1 MASTPWL
8 TANNAL
14 AMIDYINDS
23 PYQNALLAERALV
36 EDGAVSSITVGGNNQ
51 YENAPLRVFGFGVD
65 SAVPAGAT
73 ITGIELAISRF
84 ADPPSTYVTA
94 ASDSLIRLVL
104 HGGSQTYRS
113 MNMSSGATVETG
125 ILDQRGTN
133 LASSILWPQS
143 QAAKATATYGGPTML
158 WDAGLTEAQIRS
170 PTLGVDILPAGG
182 GKSAIVG
189 YVDSVKMR
197 VYYEGGAEPEP
208 SPTVSSNPAP
218 CPVVITSRAAS
229 TSATRSFTAATKRR
243 SVVLT
248 RRTPTTSAARSFSAN
263 PTSAPL
269 SLTTQ
274 SATATASQV
283 IAQTI
288 TCPSTLNVG
297 SYSGNYE
304 VARAGAGLTTGIY
317 GWVGQYFTGSSYE
330 ISQVFLG
337 FDLSAV
343 PNREITKA
351 ELRFTVNEAYG
362 VNTVEARQHD
372 WQDANSFVAGADLAS
387 KPLLGSTS
395 VSAGQTGAKVI
406 SLTGVTRSSL
416 LKIVLAGADQRTGTP
431 PVGDDTTLL
440 LSAGASLYLEFGDEI
455 QSVDALASPLPASI
469 EITRSAPSASFTAA
483 YVATPSSTSLAL
495 QGGLGSARASILSAP
510 TAAILSLGSKGVSI
524 NSAALAGALRGN
536 LSIVSQ
542 SPAIGAGSTTN
553 PSRVAVS
560 LTGGVLNANAST
572 TAIPSSASVAMTPMA
587 AVTTGQRN
595 LSANPSPGVLGLLAQ
610 IGAAASSAVSTL
622 LAGSV
627 GLAGGLV
634 SASSSTANET
644 KPQPGSIV
652 SMGSGVSTAAGSR
665 ATASTGSL
673 SVIGQPIA
681 SNAST
686 NAGASPLRA
695 VVVLTGAVVVA
706 GASTDVAS
714 YPQRAGLGITGR
726 EVATFATRSFDA
738 LVRFATL
745 KLTGHSPQVLATT
758 NVQAEPQVSALLV
771 NGSDAGAR
779 SSSDALTQAGRVE
792 FVGLLVEAAATVS
805 PVVPITPT
813 PERTIVIPAE
823 DRLVRVA
830 AESRLVI
837 AQGEIRLVKVSP
849 ESRLITVPAESRTVN
864 TAAEK
869 RLLVATS

>member
-1 MASTPWL
+1 MASTSWL
-8 TANNAL
+8 IPGTAI
-14 AMIDYINDS
+14 AMADLINGT
-23 PYQNALLAERALV
+23 PYQNSWDQDLAKSQ
-36 EDGAVSSITVGGNNQ
+36 DGQYATIRIGADNR
-51 YENAPLRVFGFGVD
+51 YENAPLRVVNFGTD
-65 SAVPAGAT
+65 AAIPTGAT
-73 ITGIELAISRF
+73 ITGIEVKVRRWAY
-84 ADPPSTYVTA
+84 PPETYVTA
-94 ASDSLIRLVL
+94 AADNLIRLVL
-104 HGGSQTYRS
+104 HSGSNLYQVT
-113 MNMSSGATVETG
+113 MGTGTATG
-125 ILDQRGTN
+125 INDQRGSN
-133 LASSILWPQS
+133 LASSNLWPQS
-143 QAAKATATYGGPTML
+143 EAAIADAIYGGPTNL
-158 WDAGLTEAQIRS
+158 WDAGLTDAQIRS
-170 PTLGVDILPAGG
+170 SAFGIDIKPSGG
-182 GKSAIVG
+182 GKSDVVCF
-189 YVDSVKMR
+189 VDCIQVR
-197 VYYEGGAEPEP
+197 IHYEGGSTPEPEP

-218 CPVVITSRAAS
+218 CPVVITPRAAS

-248 RRTPTTSAARSFSAN
+248 RRTPTTSAARNFSAY
-263 PTSAPL
+263 PASAPL

-288 TCPSTLNVG
+288 TSPSTLNVG

-362 VNTVEARQHD
+362 VNTVEARLHD
-372 WQDANSFVAGADLAS
+372 WQDASSFVAGADLAS

-455 QSVDALASPLPASI
+455 QSVDALASPVPANI
-469 EITRSAPSASFTAA
+469 EITRSAPNASFTTA

-524 NSAALAGALRGN
+524 NSAALAGVLRGN

-553 PSRVAVS
+553 PSRAALS
-560 LTGGVLNANAST
+560 LTGGVLNSNASA

-627 GLAGGLV
+627 NLAGGSV

-644 KPQPGSIV
+644 KPQPSSIV
-652 SMGSGVSTAAGSR
+652 STGCGASTAAGSR

-673 SVIGQPIA
+673 SVIGQPIT

-745 KLTGHSPQVLATT
+745 KLTGRSPQVLATT

-771 NGSDAGAR
+771 SGSDAGAR

-792 FVGLLVEAAATVS
+792 FVGLLVEAVATVS

-849 ESRLITVPAESRTVN
+849 ESRLITVPAEDRTVN